1 MVFRKLYMINIQLTM
16 KIFYVII
23 YYIIKTYIIVRLF
36 NRKKN
41 LKLCHSTIKKKKKKY
56 GTEGIQ
62 DIP

>member
-1 MVFRKLYMINIQLTM
+1 ML
-16 KIFYVII
+16 FYVII